1 MNSSAWLD
9 WIRPSS
15 TRHLPYEWVSMISMN
30 WNLVWR
36 VTMVRAMACMCPST
50 GVVVSKNH
58 LYWSVAIG
66 RSAGGGD
73 DGGPGRLVQEGPAV
87 VHEDASREGDHRG
100 PGGPE
105 LLDEVVGRHL
115 GLEHVAAGEHVDR
128 GVAILGPGVDRQMR
142 LGDDDDSADAKR
154 VELVKDNVDDGGLS
168 PLGRLHHGRLHG
180 VQTVKGFRV
189 AVEQLEQQV
198 TPQCLH
204 SFPPP
209 RFCPA
214 FFLLAGFFCTVGL
227 FFFHCKEKM
236 GFWATPAAPRALSD
250 GSTRALAR
258 RPRALARRPRARRA
272 APRATFR
279 LRSWAEPL
287 R

>member
-58 LYWSVAIG
+58 LYWGVAIG
-66 RSAGGGD
+66 RSAGSGD
-73 DGGPGRLVQEGPAV
+73 DGGAGRLVQERPAV
-87 VHEDASREGDHRG
+87 IHEDAALELDHRG

-105 LLDEVVGRHL
+105 LFHEVVGRHL
-115 GLEHVAAGEHVDR
+115 GLEHLAAREHVDG
-128 GVAILGPGVDRQMR
+128 GVPILGPGVDRQVR
-142 LGDDDDSADAKR
+142 LGDDDDSADAER
-154 VELVKDNVDDGGLS
+154 VELVKDHVDDGGLGS
-168 PLGRLHHGRLHG
+168 LRGFHHGRLHV
-180 VQTVKGFRV
+180 VQTVDGFCV

-204 SFPPP
+204 FSLLPVLS
-209 RFCPA
+209 PA
-214 FFLLAGFFCTVGL
+214 FFSVPDFSALWGQIFFI
-227 FFFHCKEKM
+227 
-236 GFWATPAAPRALSD
+236 
-250 GSTRALAR
+250 AR
-258 RPRALARRPRARRA
+258 KK
-272 APRATFR
+272 
-279 LRSWAEPL
+279 
-287 R
+287 

>member
-1 MNSSAWLD
+1 
-9 WIRPSS
+9 
-15 TRHLPYEWVSMISMN
+15 
-30 WNLVWR
+30 
-36 VTMVRAMACMCPST
+36 
-50 GVVVSKNH
+50 
-58 LYWSVAIG
+58 
-66 RSAGGGD
+66 
-73 DGGPGRLVQEGPAV
+73 VQEGPAV
-87 VHEDASREGDHRG
+87 VHEDAALELDHRG

-105 LLDEVVGRHL
+105 LLDEIVGRHV
-115 GLEHVAAGEHVDR
+115 GLEHVAAGEHVHR
-128 GVAILGPGVDRQMR
+128 GVAVLGPGVNRQVR

-154 VELVKDNVDDGGLS
+154 VELVKDDVDDGGLS

-180 VQTVKGFRV
+180 VQTVQGFRV

-236 GFWATPAAPRALSD
+236 GFWAAPAAPRALSD
-250 GSTRALAR
+250 GST
-258 RPRALARRPRARRA
+258 LARRPRARRA

>member
-1 MNSSAWLD
+1 
-9 WIRPSS
+9 
-15 TRHLPYEWVSMISMN
+15 MISMN

-87 VHEDASREGDHRG
+87 VHEDAALELDHRG

-105 LLDEVVGRHL
+105 LL
-115 GLEHVAAGEHVDR
+115 
-128 GVAILGPGVDRQMR
+128 
-142 LGDDDDSADAKR
+142 
-154 VELVKDNVDDGGLS
+154 DDGGLS

-258 RPRALARRPRARRA
+258 RPRARRA

>member
-87 VHEDASREGDHRG
+87 VHEEAALGLDPRG
-100 PGGPE
+100 PAGPQLPAGVGGRPQGMGT
-105 LLDEVVGRHL
+105 L
-115 GLEHVAAGEHVDR
+115 VAG
-128 GVAILGPGVDRQMR
+128 
-142 LGDDDDSADAKR
+142 
-154 VELVKDNVDDGGLS
+154 
-168 PLGRLHHGRLHG
+168 
-180 VQTVKGFRV
+180 
-189 AVEQLEQQV
+189 
-198 TPQCLH
+198 
-204 SFPPP
+204 
-209 RFCPA
+209 
-214 FFLLAGFFCTVGL
+214 
-227 FFFHCKEKM
+227 
-236 GFWATPAAPRALSD
+236 
-250 GSTRALAR
+250 AR
-258 RPRALARRPRARRA
+258 
-272 APRATFR
+272 
-279 LRSWAEPL
+279 
-287 R
+287 

>member
-15 TRHLPYEWVSMISMN
+15 TRHLPYEWVSMISMS
-30 WNLVWR
+30 WNFVCR

-58 LYWSVAIG
+58 LYWGVAIAAVDL
-66 RSAGGGD
+66 AGSRD
-73 DGGPGRLVQEGPAV
+73 DGGPGRLVKQRPAV
-87 VHEDASREGDHRG
+87 VHEDAALELDHRG

-128 GVAILGPGVDRQMR
+128 GVAVLGPGVDRQMR

-154 VELVKDNVDDGGLS
+154 VELVKDDVDDGGLGS
-168 PLGRLHHGRLHG
+168 LGRFHHGRLHG
-180 VQTVKGFRV
+180 VQTVQGLCV

-204 SFPPP
+204 FSPPP
-209 RFCPA
+209 DSARLFYYLPDFSA
-214 FFLLAGFFCTVGL
+214 LWGH
-227 FFFHCKEKM
+227 FFFI
-236 GFWATPAAPRALSD
+236 
-250 GSTRALAR
+250 AR
-258 RPRALARRPRARRA
+258 KK
-272 APRATFR
+272 
-279 LRSWAEPL
+279 S
-287 R
+287 